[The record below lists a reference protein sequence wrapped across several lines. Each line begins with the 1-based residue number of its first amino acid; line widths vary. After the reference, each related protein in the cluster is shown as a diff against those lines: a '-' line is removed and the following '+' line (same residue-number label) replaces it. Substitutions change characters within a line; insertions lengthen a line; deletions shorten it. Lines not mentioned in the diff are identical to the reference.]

1 MKLRDTSAFFH
12 FVMIYD
18 VDNSTNTDKVRWY
31 INGQRV
37 TSLSAT
43 DYPGNSSWINSSSK
57 THTIGG
63 HYDGGSS
70 ADSFFNG
77 HMSQVYFL
85 DGIAAG
91 PEYFGYTDPL
101 TNTWRPK
108 KFEHLS
114 TSIATQYSGASA
126 LTWDDNPIGSIY
138 TLSNGNR
145 TATAGEGTSSG
156 YTGADVWSNAIPADS
171 TTAWT
176 LEITNSDS
184 VGGWYFT
191 DSQTPSGT
199 HPDERGGNSMGLRN
213 QDADAAFRGT
223 FATCLLYTSPS
234 PRDYA
239 ASRMPSS
246 A

>member
-1 MKLRDTSAFFH
+1 M
-12 FVMIYD
+12 
-18 VDNSTNTDKVRWY
+18 DKEYLFLVAMTILEDSNR
-31 INGQRV
+31 G
-37 TSLSAT
+37 
-43 DYPGNSSWINSSSK
+43 WINAGGK

-63 HYDGGSS
+63 HYDGGTS
-70 ADSFFNG
+70 ADSFWNG

-91 PEYFGYTDPL
+91 PEEFGYTDPL

-114 TSIATQYSGASA
+114 TAIATQYSGAST

-138 TLSNGNR
+138 TLSNGNK
-145 TATAGEGTSSG
+145 TATAGQGKHG

-191 DSQTPSGT
+191 DAQTPSGT

-213 QDADAAFRGT
+213 QDEDAALWNICYCKWIF
-223 FATCLLYTSPS
+223 
-234 PRDYA
+234 
-239 ASRMPSS
+239 
-246 A
+246 

>member
-1 MKLRDTSAFFH
+1 MGWWNVAGLFHRWTS
-12 FVMIYD
+12 
-18 VDNSTNTDKVRWY
+18 TWTRK
-31 INGQRV
+31 
-37 TSLSAT
+37 
-43 DYPGNSSWINSSSK
+43 
-57 THTIGG
+57 
-63 HYDGGSS
+63 
-70 ADSFFNG
+70 
-77 HMSQVYFL
+77 
-85 DGIAAG
+85 
-91 PEYFGYTDPL
+91 FGFTDPL

-114 TSIATQYSGASA
+114 TAIATQYSGASA

-145 TATAGEGTSSG
+145 TATAGGGTAS

-199 HPDERGGNSMGLRN
+199 HPDERGGNSLGMRD
-213 QDADAAFRGT
+213 QDVDAGWYGT
-223 FATCLLYTSPS
+223 FATANGGSDQSHVLDLLELIMGIKES
-234 PRDYA
+234 
-239 ASRMPSS
+239 
-246 A
+246 